1 MASSVDICNMALSLL
16 GDSAEVTSINPP
28 EGVQAGHCA
37 KWYPIALRTVLERH
51 GWSFATLRVRPTE
64 MSNVDARLYGKDNAF
79 AIPSNCLKILN
90 LQSYED
96 LSENSPERFYAY
108 EMAIVDK
115 NARRALFTDIKD
127 PVLTYIVNVE
137 TPELFPGYF
146 IDCLVPLLATYLY
159 GPVKRADT
167 TSQAGQNL
175 LKLYESALSRAKNL
189 DAESSMHRREKRI
202 PNVIKAREV

>member
-37 KWYPIALRTVLERH
+37 KWYPIALRTVLERY
-51 GWSFATLRVRPTE
+51 GWSFATLRVRPVE
-64 MSNVDARLYGKDNAF
+64 MSNVDAHLYGKEHAYAVPPD
-79 AIPSNCLKILN
+79 CLKILN
-90 LQSYED
+90 LQSYEE
-96 LSENSPERFYAY
+96 LSENCSERFHSF
-108 EMAIVDK
+108 EMAVIDTHS
-115 NARRALFTDIKD
+115 RRALFTDIED
-127 PVLTYIVNVE
+127 PVITYVTNIN

-146 IDCLVPLLATYLY
+146 IDTLVPLLATYLY

-175 LKLYESALSRAKNL
+175 LKLYESALSRAKTL
-189 DAESSMHRREKRI
+189 DAETSMHRREKRI
-202 PNVIKAREV
+202 PNVIKVREV

>member
-37 KWYPIALRTVLERH
+37 KLYPIALCTVLERH

-64 MSNVDARLYGKDNAF
+64 MSNVDARLYGKDHAY
-79 AIPSNCLKILN
+79 AVPSDCLKILN
-90 LQSYED
+90 LQSYEA
-96 LSENSPERFYAY
+96 LQENLPERFFPY
-108 EMAIVDK
+108 EMAVIDK
-115 NARRALFTDIKD
+115 NSRRALFTDLKD
-127 PVLTYIVNVE
+127 PVLTYITNVD

-146 IDCLVPLLATYLY
+146 IDTLVPLLATYLY

-175 LKLYESALSRAKNL
+175 LKLYESALSRAKTL
-189 DAESSMHRREKRI
+189 DVETSMHRREKRI